1 VTRSKL
7 KENYNEEQK
16 GSFPMVYTE
25 KNSPAYRRALIGML
39 LGSLVTFASLYCP
52 QTLISVFSEQYH
64 VTPATASFTIS
75 FTTGMLAVSM
85 FILSIFSN
93 AWTRKGIMGI
103 SLVITSLLT
112 LLSAFVHN
120 FHFLLMMRLLTGIS
134 LAGFP
139 AVAMTYISEEF
150 SPQSIGGIMGVY
162 VAGNGVGAFVGR
174 VVIGTLTDLFS
185 WQMAL
190 LVLGVI
196 SLICSLCFWLLLPNS
211 HNFRRAALS
220 PQKIKESVKASL
232 RNKDLLF
239 LYLIGFLLM
248 GVYVTL
254 FNYIGYPLRNAPYH
268 LSQTTLGFIFFVNLI
283 GSWGSIVFGKLAD
296 HFPRQYG
303 IGGAVI
309 LLLGGTLLTLN
320 GSLILKIIGLIVFAF
335 GFFAGHTIAC
345 GWVGIIAPAYSKAQA
360 AALYLL
366 FYYTGSSVVGW
377 SGGYFWSYWGWPGV
391 VGLVCGL
398 MGFAM
403 WLALRIASP
412 ITMSESQTSS
422 C

>member
-1 VTRSKL
+1 
-7 KENYNEEQK
+7 
-16 GSFPMVYTE
+16 MVYTE

-93 AWTRKGIMGI
+93 AWSRKTIMGL
-103 SLVITSLLT
+103 SLVMTSLLT
-112 LLSAFVHN
+112 LFSAFAHN
-120 FHFLLMMRLLTGIS
+120 FHLLLLMRLLTGLS

-185 WQMAL
+185 WQKAL
-190 LVLGVI
+190 LVLGLI
-196 SLICSLCFWLLLPNS
+196 SLLCSVCFWLLLPNS
-211 HNFRRAALS
+211 HNFQRVAIS
-220 PQKIKESVKASL
+220 PQKIKKSLKESL
-232 RNKDLLF
+232 INKNLLF
-239 LYLIGFLLM
+239 LYMIGFLLM

-254 FNYIGYPLRNAPYH
+254 FNYIGYPLRQAPYH

-283 GSWGSIVFGKLAD
+283 GSWGSIVFGKMAD
-296 HFPRQYG
+296 HFPRPYV
-303 IGGAVI
+303 ICMAVI
-309 LLLGGTLLTLN
+309 LLLSGTLLTLG
-320 GSLILKIIGLIVFAF
+320 GSLILKIIGLIIFAF

-345 GWVGIIAPAYSKAQA
+345 GWVGIIAPIYSKAQA
-360 AALYLL
+360 ATLYLL
-366 FYYTGSSVVGW
+366 FYYTGSSIVGW
-377 SGGYFWSYWGWPGV
+377 SGGYFWSFWGWPGV
-391 VGLVCGL
+391 VGLVCFLTGI
-398 MGFAM
+398 AM
-403 WLALRIASP
+403 FLAFRTTNSVAVGDSR
-412 ITMSESQTSS
+412 TYS